1 MIMIMMFDD
10 NGMKLVLLNLLYYF
24 SSIRRFYL
32 VYFPC
37 RGALVRATVKIP
49 TVTLR
54 VSVK

>member
-49 TVTLR
+49 TATLR
-54 VSVK
+54 FSVK